1 MQDDNIGFIVMWVV
15 LDKTDCNG
23 EKSNSLSL
31 TFVRQPTALVA
42 NKLLPALAKNMLT
55 AYFLTRRALRRE
67 PKKASLLREVA
78 RRSRDGRS

>member
-1 MQDDNIGFIVMWVV
+1 MAVPTFVPACHSRAERRILQDDNIGFIVMWVV

-55 AYFLTRRALRRE
+55 AYF
-67 PKKASLLREVA
+67 S
-78 RRSRDGRS
+78 